1 MGSGTAERVCDS
13 TKSKRAPGVAVVFL
27 HGIGGAARIWAPQQ
41 RSFARAGFRPVAVD
55 LPGYGARPAVATLD
69 FDTLAHDVEAAI
81 ARADLDR
88 PVILGHSMGG
98 MIAQTLLRR
107 RPQGY
112 RAAVLACTSAAFG
125 SSSGEFQKK
134 FLANRLRP
142 LERGKSMPELAAE
155 IVEGL
160 IGPACDPLARALAVD
175 CMAGVPASTYRAAVH
190 CLIAFDERGNLGQ
203 IEVPVLCL
211 AGGHDRTAPAAMMER
226 MAARIP
232 GARYV
237 CLAGVGHLANLE
249 APDRFDGAVLDFL
262 RAALPRTPAE
272 SQPQP

>member
-1 MGSGTAERVCDS
+1 MASAER
-13 TKSKRAPGVAVVFL
+13 RAFG
-27 HGIGGAARIWAPQQ
+27 PQQ

-55 LPGYGARPAVATLD
+55 LPGYGAWPAVAALD
-69 FDTLAHDVEAAI
+69 FDTLAQDVEAVI

-134 FLANRLRP
+134 FLADRLRP

-160 IGPACDPLARALAVD
+160 IGPAAILWRARSQSTAWLACR
-175 CMAGVPASTYRAAVH
+175 STYRAAVH

-211 AGGHDRTAPAAMMER
+211 AGGHDAPR
-226 MAARIP
+226 P
-232 GARYV
+232 
-237 CLAGVGHLANLE
+237 
-249 APDRFDGAVLDFL
+249 P
-262 RAALPRTPAE
+262 P
-272 SQPQP
+272 